1 MMKEK
6 KDIRH
11 LLLKFGVAV
20 AISFAGF
27 LYSRLRI
34 NRIKPS
40 NSSSSSSGK
49 ELNAGGRERA
59 DDVHASP
66 TKAIRCIVASTASD
80 RYEEGCI
87 PKVRID
93 NATASPSPSSAY
105 SGERDGFLLPEF
117 NELVME
123 FNLAEN
129 IGISPR
135 KEVET
140 PKSDSNTPKALWSAE
155 MEILRKEIE
164 NLTDKIRFHQERERD
179 LQVQLLQYRGLKEQE
194 AAVMELQNRLK
205 INNVEAKLFTL
216 KIESL
221 QADKRRL
228 EAQVVDHAKV
238 SVELEAAKGKI
249 KLLKKKLRSDA
260 EQNKEQIL
268 ILKQRVAKLLDE
280 EHKSIRSNS
289 DIQQKLQRLMELE
302 TEASLLKKSNHR
314 LQMENSE
321 LSRRLESA
329 QILANSILEDPEA
342 EELKRTNDRLQE
354 ENENLTNE
362 IERLQTD
369 RCADVE
375 ELVYLRWINACLRYE
390 LRNFQPPTGK
400 TVARDLSKT
409 LSTESEKKAK
419 ELILEYAKTEGLVE
433 EKNVNFMDFDSDQ
446 WSSSQASYV
455 TDSGEY
461 EDTLNDNSS
470 TNRSLTSSKSKFLSK
485 LRRLLRGKDTH
496 QQSHDSSTE
505 KNVGED
511 SGGTPSDSP
520 WFSAGVSPSIDS
532 GTNGPSNRLSN
543 IPRSSPGSLDVQRV
557 RSFKMEDVKE
567 FDHTRRNSDCSTS
580 YGYKRV
586 ILGGESASESPVENQ
601 DPDAIGRTELVKYA
615 GALLDSR
622 GNTPKGHRKS
632 VSDIF

>member
-1 MMKEK
+1 MKEQ
-6 KDIRH
+6 KDIRP

-20 AISFAGF
+20 ALSFAGF

-49 ELNAGGRERA
+49 ELNTGGRERVS

-66 TKAIRCIVASTASD
+66 TKSIRCNLSSIASD

-87 PKVRID
+87 PKARID
-93 NATASPSPSSAY
+93 NATGSPSPSSAFT
-105 SGERDGFLLPEF
+105 GERDGFLLPEF
-117 NELVME
+117 NELIME
-123 FNLAEN
+123 FDLAEN
-129 IGISPR
+129 TGILPR

-140 PKSDSNTPKALWSAE
+140 PKSDSNTTKALWSAE
-155 MEILRKEIE
+155 MEILKKEIE
-164 NLTDKIRFHQERERD
+164 NLTNKIRYHQERERD
-179 LQVQLLQYRGLKEQE
+179 LQVQLLQFRGLKEQE
-194 AAVMELQNRLK
+194 AAVMELQNRLR

-221 QADKRRL
+221 QADKQRL
-228 EAQVVDHAKV
+228 EAQVADHAKV
-238 SVELEAAKGKI
+238 TMELEAAKGKI

-289 DIQQKLQRLMELE
+289 DVQQKLQRLMELE
-302 TEASLLKKSNHR
+302 TEAELLKKSNRR
-314 LQMENSE
+314 LQIENSE

-329 QILANSILEDPEA
+329 QILANSTLEDPEA
-342 EELKRTNDRLQE
+342 EELKRTNDRLRE
-354 ENENLTNE
+354 ENENLTKE

-409 LSTESEKKAK
+409 LSPESEQKAK

-433 EKNVNFMDFDSDQ
+433 EKNVNFMDFDSDR

-461 EDTLNDNSS
+461 EDTLHDNSS
-470 TNRSLTSSKSKFLSK
+470 ANKSLTSSKSKFLSK
-485 LRRLLRGKDTH
+485 LRRLIRGKDGH
-496 QQSHDSSTE
+496 HQSHDSSTD
-505 KNVGED
+505 KNAEEM
-511 SGGTPSDSP
+511 GGNPSESP
-520 WFSAGVSPSIDS
+520 WFSSGVSPLADS
-532 GTNGPSNRLSN
+532 GTDGPSNRLSN
-543 IPRSSPGSLDVQRV
+543 IPQSSPRSSDVQRV
-557 RSFKMEDVKE
+557 RDFKMENVKE
-567 FDHTRRNSDCSTS
+567 FAHARRNSDCGTS

-586 ILGGESASESPVENQ
+586 ILGGESASESPLENQ
-601 DPDAIGRTELVKYA
+601 DPDAIRRTELGKYA
-615 GALLDSR
+615 GALMDSR
-622 GNTPKGHRKS
+622 GNTPKAHRKS
-632 VSDIF
+632 VSYIF